1 MLALHI
7 RLRLVLVVMEVLL
20 VKTKALTVAVLY
32 FLLLLLLGV
41 AAAVLALM
49 QRLPADRVVA
59 HLIRPQMVLLELLT
73 KGMRVETP
81 VPCKVEV
88 VEAVHLL
95 LVQMALPVV
104 EVLEVRVLRQL
115 LLALP

>member
-1 MLALHI
+1 
-7 RLRLVLVVMEVLL
+7 MEVLL

-32 FLLLLLLGV
+32 FLLSLLLAVEV
-41 AAAVLALM
+41 AALALM

-59 HLIRPQMVLLELLT
+59 QLIWVQTALLGLSV
-73 KGMRVETP
+73 KDMQVETL

-88 VEAVHLL
+88 VGAVHLL

>member
-1 MLALHI
+1 
-7 RLRLVLVVMEVLL
+7 MEEQRG
-20 VKTKALTVAVLY
+20 KTKALTVAVLY
-32 FLLLLLLGV
+32 FLLLLLPGV
-41 AAAVLALM
+41 AAAAQPPM

-59 HLIRPQMVLLELLT
+59 HLIWAQTALLGLSV
-73 KGMRVETP
+73 KDMQVETL

-88 VEAVHLL
+88 VGAVHLL